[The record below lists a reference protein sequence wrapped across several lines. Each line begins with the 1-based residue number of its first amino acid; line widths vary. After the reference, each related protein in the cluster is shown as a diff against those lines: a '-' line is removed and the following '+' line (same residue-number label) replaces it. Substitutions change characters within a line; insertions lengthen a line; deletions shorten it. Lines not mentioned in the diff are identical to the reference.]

1 MPHMADYFLR
11 KSSTK
16 SKIKLQKHWRLRT
29 TTGQFVRKTGTL
41 TDSVMGQRKL
51 ESDEMPLIDDD
62 RIKYLIYII
71 KLLVY
76 EIHCI
81 HERGFGN

>member
-1 MPHMADYFLR
+1 
-11 KSSTK
+11 
-16 SKIKLQKHWRLRT
+16 
-29 TTGQFVRKTGTL
+29 
-41 TDSVMGQRKL
+41 MGQRKL